1 MAAKDISVMETTVI
15 QASPNVSNSATA
27 MTPGQTGRVLLG
39 LGLATWT
46 EFYTFDSVN
55 LVLPDM
61 AGSLGVSGD
70 EASWILTVYNTGLF
84 LGIPLAIWA
93 AGHFGHLRFILASTA
108 VFAAAS
114 LGCTLTAE
122 FDTLLIW
129 RAIQGL
135 AGAGLTVWWRA
146 SIYMLIPGPQRGAAL
161 MRLSV
166 LLYLS
171 TAVGLVFSGAV
182 TDTLDWHLIF
192 LPNVV
197 FGAGAIW
204 LLARNFPDVPRST
217 DHRHRRTDA
226 PGIALLAVGLVA
238 FEVVLSRGQV
248 DDWFGSARIQALSW
262 LAGTAAILFMTWQT
276 SPRNTVPLLSLGLV
290 RDRNVLAAVLIGVFT
305 GIIISAS
312 LYALPEF
319 LRTVDGQPHSAT
331 RIGQVMCVYAVTAA
345 LIRPLVTKGIGRFGE
360 RRVAAFSL
368 LMLVASMLL
377 MARLVTTGTPDAAF
391 ALPLV
396 LYAFC
401 LAPLLSAVGRGTV
414 SKMAQADQLDA
425 VSIYM
430 TFRQFGAALGVAL
443 VAILISRRE
452 TLHSSRLF
460 EHLRMNRPVVHDW
473 LAMASRAIATRG
485 GYGSAQSHQ
494 VATCLLKEVAAH
506 QAATL
511 AYADAF
517 LFMAAIGAVT
527 LCLVPLMRPTSKVK
541 T

>member
-1 MAAKDISVMETTVI
+1 MRIMETTMIPVGPTTNG
-15 QASPNVSNSATA
+15 AATV
-27 MTPGQTGRVLLG
+27 MTPGQTARVLLG

-61 AGSLGVSGD
+61 AGSLGVSQD

-93 AGHFGHLRFILASTA
+93 AGHFGHLRFILASIA

-114 LGCTLTAE
+114 LGCTLVTG
-122 FDTLLIW
+122 FDSLLVW

-146 SIYMLIPGPQRGAAL
+146 SIYMLIPGPKRGAAL
-161 MRLSV
+161 MRVSV
-166 LLYLS
+166 ILYLS
-171 TAVGLVFSGAV
+171 TAAGLVFSGFV
-182 TDTLDWHLIF
+182 TDTVDWHLIF

-204 LLARNFPDVPRST
+204 LLARNFPDVPVAADTRS
-217 DHRHRRTDA
+217 RRTDA
-226 PGIALLAVGLVA
+226 VGIALLAITLVA
-238 FEVVLSRGQV
+238 FEIVLSRGQV
-248 DDWFGSARIQALSW
+248 DDWFGSPRIQVLSW
-262 LAGTAAILFMTWQT
+262 AAGLAALLFLAWQT
-276 SPRNTVPLLSLGLV
+276 SPRNPAPLLSLGLI

-331 RIGQVMCVYAVTAA
+331 RTGQVMCIYALTAA

-360 RRVAAFSL
+360 RRATAFSL
-368 LMLVASMLL
+368 VMLVASMLL
-377 MARLVTTGTPDAAF
+377 MARLTTTGTPDAAF

-414 SKMAQADQLDA
+414 SRVAQANQLDA

-443 VAILISRRE
+443 VTIVLSRRE

-460 EHLRMNRPVVHDW
+460 EHLRSNRPVVHDW
-473 LAMASRAIATRG
+473 LANASRAIAARG

-494 VATCLLKEVAAH
+494 VGVGVLKEIAAH

-527 LCLVPLMRPTSKVK
+527 LCLVPLMRPTLMVK
-541 T
+541 K

>member
-1 MAAKDISVMETTVI
+1 MGFMETLTTAVT
-15 QASPNVSNSATA
+15 PTDRLSAA
-27 MTPGQTGRVLLG
+27 PMTPGQTARVLLG

-70 EASWILTVYNTGLF
+70 EASWILTVYNTGLC
-84 LGIPLAIWA
+84 LGIPLAVWA
-93 AGHFGHLRFILASTA
+93 AGHFGHLRFILASVA

-114 LGCTLTAE
+114 LGCTLATG
-122 FDTLLIW
+122 FDSLLVW

-146 SIYMLIPGPQRGAAL
+146 SIYMLIPGPKRGAAL
-161 MRLSV
+161 MRVSV
-166 LLYLS
+166 ILYLS
-171 TAVGLVFSGAV
+171 TAVGLVFSGIV
-182 TDTLDWHLIF
+182 TDTVDWHLIF

-204 LLARNFPDVPRST
+204 LLARNFPDVPAPVDLRSK
-217 DHRHRRTDA
+217 RTDA
-226 PGIALLAVGLVA
+226 VGIALLAVALVA
-238 FEVVLSRGQV
+238 FEIVLSRGQV
-248 DDWFGSARIQALSW
+248 DDWFGSARIQALGW
-262 LAGTAAILFMTWQT
+262 TAGSAAILFLAWQT

-331 RIGQVMCVYAVTAA
+331 RTGQIMCIYAVTAA

-360 RRVAAFSL
+360 RKATAFSL
-368 LMLVASMLL
+368 VMLVASMLL
-377 MARLVTTGTPDAAF
+377 MSRLVTTGTPDAAF

-414 SKMAQADQLDA
+414 SRVAQANQLDA

-443 VAILISRRE
+443 VTIVLSRRE
-452 TLHSSRLF
+452 TLHSARLF
-460 EHLRMNRPVVHDW
+460 EHLRGNRPVVHDW
-473 LAMASRAIATRG
+473 LANASRAIAARG
-485 GYGSAQSHQ
+485 GYTSIESHQ
-494 VATCLLKEVAAH
+494 VAMGALKEVAGH
-506 QAATL
+506 QAKTL

-527 LCLVPLMRPTSKVK
+527 LCLVPLMRPNRMVK
-541 T
+541 K